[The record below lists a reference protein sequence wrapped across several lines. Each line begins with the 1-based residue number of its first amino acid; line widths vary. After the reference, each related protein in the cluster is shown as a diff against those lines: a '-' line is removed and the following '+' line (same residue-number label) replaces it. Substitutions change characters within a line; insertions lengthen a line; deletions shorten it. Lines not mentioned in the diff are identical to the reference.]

1 MTIFRKVCKSI
12 TTSLQTL
19 IGLHFQ
25 NMFRFPVV
33 PVVSIVGG
41 DASTLANLEEG
52 SSALTLECRADGN
65 PSPYVWW
72 TKNGQVIATNGAKL
86 ILAPVS
92 RNHSGELTVI
102 NIFLFL
108 WLGLARIGNNCSS

>member
-1 MTIFRKVCKSI
+1 
-12 TTSLQTL
+12 
-19 IGLHFQ
+19 
-25 NMFRFPVV
+25 MFRFPVV

>member
-1 MTIFRKVCKSI
+1 M
-12 TTSLQTL
+12 
-19 IGLHFQ
+19 
-25 NMFRFPVV
+25 
-33 PVVSIVGG
+33 VSIVGG

-72 TKNGQVIATNGAKL
+72 IKNGQVIATNGAKL

-92 RNHSGELTVI
+92 RNHSGE
-102 NIFLFL
+102 
-108 WLGLARIGNNCSS
+108 SK